1 MQSNLNNNE
10 IDILIEN
17 DEKQQKE
24 QAEKERQ
31 LKEAI
36 NLVFSK
42 PEGIILGKWLFE
54 TCTAGKH
61 NNDINPNKL
70 IYFKRG
76 EDIYNALKELMT
88 KETIINIELGG
99 FN

>member
-10 IDILIEN
+10 IDILIEKSETLEKEQV
-17 DEKQQKE
+17 EKQ
-24 QAEKERQ
+24 RQ

-54 TCTAGKH
+54 TCTSGKH

-76 EDIYNALKELMT
+76 EDIYNALKGLMN
-88 KETIINIELGG
+88 KENIVNIELGG

>member
-10 IDILIEN
+10 IDILIEKSETLEKEQV
-17 DEKQQKE
+17 EKQ
-24 QAEKERQ
+24 RQ
-31 LKEAI
+31 FREAI
-36 NLVFSK
+36 NLVFK
-42 PEGIILGKWLFE
+42 TPEGIILGKWLYE
-54 TCTAGKH
+54 TCTSGKH

>member
-10 IDILIEN
+10 IDILIEKSETLEKEQV
-17 DEKQQKE
+17 EKQ
-24 QAEKERQ
+24 RQ
-31 LKEAI
+31 FREAI

-42 PEGIILGKWLFE
+42 PEGIILGKWLYE
-54 TCTAGKH
+54 TCTSGKH